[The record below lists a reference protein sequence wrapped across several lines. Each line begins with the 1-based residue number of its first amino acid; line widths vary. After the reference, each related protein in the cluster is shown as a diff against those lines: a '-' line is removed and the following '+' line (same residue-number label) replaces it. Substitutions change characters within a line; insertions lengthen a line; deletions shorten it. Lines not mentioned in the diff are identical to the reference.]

1 MEKKESSLTY
11 LSYGSIMLSAI
22 QTDRLDGRGV
32 GCQILRDKRERI
44 VASERLIFPL
54 WVPPSISA

>member
-22 QTDRLDGRGV
+22 QTGWAGGGCVAEASAIRG
-32 GCQILRDKRERI
+32 KE
-44 VASERLIFPL
+44 L
-54 WVPPSISA
+54 WPAKG